1 MVCLNIKKILS
12 TLCSLTCAIGSVK
25 ADRGG
30 ARVDGNDVT
39 VRLNEGMND
48 VFVRLQNDSEYK
60 RDRSLITVESLVK
73 HFFLPGIFSTE
84 GKEIIEA
91 RGIGDLLTG
100 KAYPRILET
109 LKRLDK
115 DPEAKEKVLKLAN
128 ILKFKSWVK
137 YITRNFLTVVTG
149 AGNASSLIAIPFA
162 IYALLSRDAKG
173 NLKVGSHSFGSRSFG
188 IFLLFVCILFWT
200 GSIGVSALSRSSVKD
215 WGMKGALEK
224 LVRET
229 RFGEFM
235 SDRGKLNGRDSTEL
249 VSTSNGSMQRPKS
262 GIKKKSKGKIKGKS
276 KKLVKML
283 LAPSNEKI
291 KKRVL

>member
-1 MVCLNIKKILS
+1 MNIKKILS

-60 RDRSLITVESLVK
+60 RDRSLIAAESLVK
-73 HFFLPGIFSTE
+73 HFFIPGNYSTE

-91 RGIGDLLTG
+91 RGIGDLLIG

-128 ILKFKSWVK
+128 SLKSKSWVE
-137 YITRNFLTVVTG
+137 YIFRIFLTVFIGT
-149 AGNASSLIAIPFA
+149 GNASSLIVTPVA
-162 IYALLSRDAKG
+162 IYALSSKDAFKG

-188 IFLLFVCILFWT
+188 IFWLLVCILFWT
-200 GSIGVSALSRSSVKD
+200 GSIGVSKLSRSSIEN
-215 WGMKGALEK
+215 WGMKRALEK

-229 RFGEFM
+229 KFGEFV
-235 SDRGKLNGRDSTEL
+235 SDRGKLNSRDSTKL
-249 VSTSNGSMQRPKS
+249 VSIPNESTQQSRSDIKRKPNRKIKNKHKSALTPKNI
-262 GIKKKSKGKIKGKS
+262 IKK
-276 KKLVKML
+276 
-283 LAPSNEKI
+283 
-291 KKRVL
+291 